1 MPNVQVDLASAL
13 VTNRYGR
20 KFGHLVRVIG
30 GADFIT
36 LRQIEARLE
45 AYQGDTDIKLRKG
58 ELQPILGLLIWHKYA
73 LFGSQSGRP
82 VYKIELEEILRISH
96 YPRYMYHIHEV
107 FGDRGRSMVED
118 ILLHGRLDQQT
129 IIKEQIKRE
138 FGENLEDIDQA
149 IYDDV
154 NATFKD
160 MVGTNFVKREPNL
173 SEKSLSVNPVD
184 VPDFDDL
191 EDVDKYRVDG
201 NLAPEVRDFTVF
213 FF

>member
-73 LFGSQSGRP
+73 LFGNQNGRP
-82 VYKIELEEILRISH
+82 VYKVVIEEILRISH
-96 YPRYMYHIHEV
+96 YPRYLYHCGEL
-107 FGDRGRSMVED
+107 FGDRGRSMVQD
-118 ILLHGRLDQQT
+118 MLLYGRLDQQT

-138 FGENLEDIDQA
+138 LGGNLENVSQD

-154 NATFKD
+154 NSTFKD
-160 MVGTNFVKREPNL
+160 MIGTNFVQREPNL
-173 SEKSLSVNPVD
+173 SEKSLSINPVD
-184 VPDFDDL
+184 VPDFVEL
-191 EDVDKYRVDG
+191 EDHEKYSVNGRFE
-201 NLAPEVRDFTVF
+201 PEVRDY
-213 FF
+213 